1 MKRIFNFT
9 SMQSTLLKIVLMAMV
24 VLAII
29 VAGGA
34 PDCFAP

>member
-1 MKRIFNFT
+1 MKRIFTFT
-9 SMQSTLLKIVLMAMV
+9 SRHSTLLKIALMAVV

>member
-1 MKRIFNFT
+1 MKKIFDFT
-9 SMQSTLLKIVLMAMV
+9 SRHSTLLKIVLMAVV
-24 VLAII
+24 VLTII